1 MEPIWIP
8 IKLRKTKK
16 GRKAE
21 IYESGDGSIMVDFM
35 YSILWRTVKQMNTS
49 DLEMFSLSANPFI
62 DLYKYCPVDKKY
74 SKKVFHLSVNGER
87 IRNFSFFPSGEDADD
102 NSYNEHNDQT
112 VCVRTFHLVYAPV
125 NGIWKGNRPQDAVS
139 FYHFIVDWV
148 MEVMAGETKSNPY
161 SLEDLLNEYEFSFE
175 IYPEELKE
183 DKDLLVKLKRFATK
197 AKLIQTDKTP
207 EVNWQDVL
215 SNSWNISRND
225 RLRLQSLVGEDQ
237 EVVTSS
243 VCFCE
248 EGAIYIN
255 QDTDVPDNLNP
266 KKSYIVDFTHDEF
279 IAFLM
284 YIGRWQKKIDNNRV
298 GFGDMRERMK
308 DFEMN
313 FSVLNRKNVTRM
325 QKISLELKE
334 KSEKDPIVKFQ
345 IIINRR
351 SENDCW
357 ELTELDKLKVKE
369 SVLDFL
375 CGKWDKLEITEEK
388 EKKFD
393 FIRLI
398 IENSMA
404 NGQEKFRSPNGAI
417 YKIDSC
423 DSEIA
428 LLKRLVFR

>member
-1 MEPIWIP
+1 
-8 IKLRKTKK
+8 
-16 GRKAE
+16 
-21 IYESGDGSIMVDFM
+21 MVDFM
-35 YSILWRTVKQMNTS
+35 YSILWRIVKQMNTS

-74 SKKVFHLSVNGER
+74 SKKVYHLSVNGER
-87 IRNFSFFPSGEDADD
+87 IRNFCFFPSGEDADD

-148 MEVMAGETKSNPY
+148 MEVMAGEIKSNPY

-284 YIGRWQKKIDNNRV
+284 YIGRWQKKIDNNGIGYRDMKERV
-298 GFGDMRERMK
+298 K
-308 DFEMN
+308 N
-313 FSVLNRKNVTRM
+313 FKINFYYPPRRPPDDTKQ
-325 QKISLELKE
+325 QKIILQVWE
-334 KSEKDPIVKFQ
+334 KSIKIAEFP

-351 SENDCW
+351 SKKDSW
-357 ELTELDKLKVKE
+357 VLTKKDELKVKE
-369 SVLDFL
+369 AVIDFL
-375 CGKWDKLEITEEK
+375 WEQWDSLTKK
-388 EKKFD
+388 EDNKNKFD

-398 IENSMA
+398 IEDSVL
-404 NGQEKFRSPNGAI
+404 NGQGKFRNPQGNI
-417 YKIDSC
+417 CKLNSC